1 MTSRVLPSFSASLQG
16 RKTGSGQ
23 CTVSQIDV
31 SLLLQI
37 FKCQPVTC
45 QLSLHVLWKPG
56 AIGWHEG
63 GSEGKSRLEPKEDT
77 RGSPGSQQTWQ
88 QEIKLYF
95 RTEISEFLCHCSIT
109 YPMLI
114 KQQTRILHSQTRN
127 QIFTTQMF
135 CGTQGHT
142 HTHKTPHHLSRKL
155 VGERAPSNQVSKL
168 RDRKQATPLKRGKE
182 PLGWWYT

>member
-1 MTSRVLPSFSASLQG
+1 MATDLAAAIKAESWWSNAFKIPTGNYFQHGTQSGQWLLACFHLSPSFSASLQG

-56 AIGWHEG
+56 STGWQEG

-77 RGSPGSQQTWQ
+77 RASSGSQQTWQ
-88 QEIKLYF
+88 QEIKLYL

-114 KQQTRILHSQTRN
+114 KQ
-127 QIFTTQMF
+127 
-135 CGTQGHT
+135 
-142 HTHKTPHHLSRKL
+142 
-155 VGERAPSNQVSKL
+155 
-168 RDRKQATPLKRGKE
+168 
-182 PLGWWYT
+182 